1 MMVQSSRT
9 VEMQQ
14 TLQAELDALRQE
26 LAEDNRA
33 ELHAGVGASE
43 EQGKDNGEGEGGATA
58 MPATADLLQALKPSL
73 VTPLPAYVP
82 AIGAVIEHK
91 VETAK
96 R

>member
-1 MMVQSSRT
+1 
-9 VEMQQ
+9 MQQ

-26 LAEDNRA
+26 LAEDTSVSQ
-33 ELHAGVGASE
+33 LHAGVGVSQE
-43 EQGKDNGEGEGGATA
+43 LGKDDGEGEGGTTA
-58 MPATADLLQALKPSL
+58 MPAAADLLQALKPSL

>member
-1 MMVQSSRT
+1 MVQSSRA

-26 LAEDNRA
+26 LAEDTGA
-33 ELHAGVGASE
+33 ELHAGVGVSE
-43 EQGKDNGEGEGGATA
+43 ELGKDDGEGEGGTTA
-58 MPATADLLQALKPSL
+58 MPAAADLLQALKPSL